1 MGRMDQSLRQ
11 PGADSLKRFLTNA
24 VVMRSLGQRCER
36 NGSLVGLAFWL
47 YVPSSQV
54 LARRSCPD
62 ANKERSFWNSLPA
75 SATVFCT

>member
-1 MGRMDQSLRQ
+1 MDQSLRQ

-24 VVMRSLGQRCER
+24 ALGQRCER
-36 NGSLVGLAFWL
+36 NGSLVRLAFWL